1 MKSRNKKRLLALVL
15 CMVVA
20 ISNSSFIFAS
30 ETGQA
35 EYPQE
40 AEVQTQDEAV
50 ADDMDVAAY
59 AADEGQAVAE
69 EQTAP
74 VEQVAEEPI
83 AEPEATA
90 AAPAEQPAAETPAAE
105 QPTTEAPAAE
115 TPAAQEPVT
124 VSEGTTTTSE
134 NTNASVGEAQTPQ
147 GEENG
152 ETVTYNQKMD
162 LKQDFT
168 DELGNVVA
176 TVSAEIPERAFQ
188 VGESSQITMEVNT
201 LTDTEKTQ
209 LENLMKEKI
218 PAEKELGQYV
228 AYNIRFKVDG
238 TETESL
244 QPIKITM
251 TGDKTQ
257 IDDVENA
264 TVFYLDPA
272 DPTVPGD
279 KDELEEVIQRTALIK
294 SLQEAGQ
301 SIENIDEAYDLSDI
315 TLGTDGAAEKIQLE
329 GRTSAIYGCYVENTP
344 KEDVTD
350 DGVSDE
356 EPAGDETVSDEI
368 LNPATLAADTTG
380 NAVKLDE
387 DNGKLTAS
395 YTGGTEAYGFVWYRS
410 INEGEY
416 TAQEPTEYTSN
427 TGKKLGYDIKT
438 DGSELYIAL
447 NGGALGY
454 KNNGQENKIV
464 KYQVK
469 VFKKEDIGN
478 NGLPTA
484 EAAAV
489 ATSRE
494 YVVTSYYEVRNGG
507 FETPSME
514 NSTSSNQ
521 QYTND
526 NYRELGGVWQSTGT
540 GSNGTS
546 IEIVNTRVADFRK
559 DYAWYGTDGAAEREQ
574 FAELNCQ
581 AEGHCTRMC

>member
-1 MKSRNKKRLLALVL
+1 MKSKGKKRLLALVL

-30 ETGQA
+30 ETGQT

-50 ADDMDVAAY
+50 ANDMDVAAY

-74 VEQVAEEPI
+74 VEQVT
-83 AEPEATA
+83 AEPETTV
-90 AAPAEQPAAETPAAE
+90 AAPAEQPTAETPAAE

-115 TPAAQEPVT
+115 TPAAQEPAT

-134 NTNASVGEAQTPQ
+134 NTNAAVGEAQTPQ

-168 DELGNVVA
+168 DELGNVIA
-176 TVSAEIPERAFQ
+176 TVSAEIPEGAFQ

-201 LTDTEKTQ
+201 LTDAEKAQ

-272 DPTVPGD
+272 NPTVAGD
-279 KDELEEVIQRTALIK
+279 KEELEEIVQRAALVK
-294 SLQEAGQ
+294 QLQEAGQ
-301 SIENIDEAYDLSDI
+301 SIENIDEDYDLSDI
-315 TLGTDGAAEKIQLE
+315 ELNEDGTASKIQME
-329 GRTSAIYGCYVENTP
+329 GRQSTIYGCYVENTP
-344 KEDVTD
+344 EQEDPGEDRVD
-350 DGVSDE
+350 DSTVQDPSE
-356 EPAGDETVSDEI
+356 ETPDPT
-368 LNPATLAADTTG
+368 TYAADTT
-380 NAVKLDE
+380 NNSVTLTD

-395 YTGGTEAYGFVWYRS
+395 YTADNTEEYDYVWYRS
-410 INEGEY
+410 INGGAFE
-416 TAQEPTEYTSN
+416 AQEPTTYTS
-427 TGKKLGYDIKT
+427 LSLIH
-438 DGSELYIAL
+438 I
-447 NGGALGY
+447 
-454 KNNGQENKIV
+454 
-464 KYQVK
+464 
-469 VFKKEDIGN
+469 
-478 NGLPTA
+478 
-484 EAAAV
+484 
-489 ATSRE
+489 
-494 YVVTSYYEVRNGG
+494 
-507 FETPSME
+507 
-514 NSTSSNQ
+514 
-521 QYTND
+521 
-526 NYRELGGVWQSTGT
+526 
-540 GSNGTS
+540 
-546 IEIVNTRVADFRK
+546 
-559 DYAWYGTDGAAEREQ
+559 
-574 FAELNCQ
+574 
-581 AEGHCTRMC
+581 

>member
-69 EQTAP
+69 EQPAA
-74 VEQVAEEPI
+74 VEQVAAEPA
-83 AEPEATA
+83 AEPETTA
-90 AAPAEQPAAETPAAE
+90 ENQAAQPVAEAPAAE

-115 TPAAQEPVT
+115 TPAAQASAAQEPAT
-124 VSEGTTTTSE
+124 VSEGATTTSE
-134 NTNASVGEAQTPQ
+134 NTNAAVGEAQTPQ

-168 DELGNVVA
+168 DELENVVA
-176 TVSAEIPERAFQ
+176 TVSAEIPKGAFQ
-188 VGESSQITMEVNT
+188 VGESSKITMEVNA

-272 DPTVPGD
+272 DPTV
-279 KDELEEVIQRTALIK
+279 T
-294 SLQEAGQ
+294 
-301 SIENIDEAYDLSDI
+301 
-315 TLGTDGAAEKIQLE
+315 
-329 GRTSAIYGCYVENTP
+329 
-344 KEDVTD
+344 
-350 DGVSDE
+350 GV
-356 EPAGDETVSDEI
+356 
-368 LNPATLAADTTG
+368 
-380 NAVKLDE
+380 
-387 DNGKLTAS
+387 
-395 YTGGTEAYGFVWYRS
+395 
-410 INEGEY
+410 
-416 TAQEPTEYTSN
+416 
-427 TGKKLGYDIKT
+427 
-438 DGSELYIAL
+438 
-447 NGGALGY
+447 
-454 KNNGQENKIV
+454 
-464 KYQVK
+464 
-469 VFKKEDIGN
+469 
-478 NGLPTA
+478 
-484 EAAAV
+484 
-489 ATSRE
+489 
-494 YVVTSYYEVRNGG
+494 
-507 FETPSME
+507 
-514 NSTSSNQ
+514 
-521 QYTND
+521 
-526 NYRELGGVWQSTGT
+526 
-540 GSNGTS
+540 
-546 IEIVNTRVADFRK
+546 
-559 DYAWYGTDGAAEREQ
+559 
-574 FAELNCQ
+574 
-581 AEGHCTRMC
+581 

>member
-1 MKSRNKKRLLALVL
+1 MKSKGKKRLLALVL

-30 ETGQA
+30 ENGQT

-74 VEQVAEEPI
+74 VEQVTAEPV
-83 AEPEATA
+83 AEPETTV
-90 AAPAEQPAAETPAAE
+90 AAPAEQPTAETPAAE

-115 TPAAQEPVT
+115 TPAAQEPAT

-134 NTNASVGEAQTPQ
+134 NTNVAVGEAQTPQ

-168 DELGNVVA
+168 DELGNVIA
-176 TVSAEIPERAFQ
+176 TVSAEIPEGAFQ

-201 LTDTEKTQ
+201 LTDAEKAQ

-272 DPTVPGD
+272 NPTVAGD
-279 KDELEEVIQRTALIK
+279 KEELEEIVQRAALVK
-294 SLQEAGQ
+294 QLQEAGQ
-301 SIENIDEAYDLSDI
+301 SIENIDEDYDLSDI
-315 TLGTDGAAEKIQLE
+315 ELNEDGTASKIQME
-329 GRTSAIYGCYVENTP
+329 GRQSTIYGCYVENTP
-344 KEDVTD
+344 EQEDPGEDRVD
-350 DGVSDE
+350 DSTVQDPSE
-356 EPAGDETVSDEI
+356 ETPDPT
-368 LNPATLAADTTG
+368 TYAADTT
-380 NAVKLDE
+380 NNSVTLTD

-395 YTGGTEAYGFVWYRS
+395 YTADNTEEYGYVWYRS
-410 INEGEY
+410 INGGAFE
-416 TAQEPTEYTSN
+416 AQEPTTYTSSA
-427 TGKKLGYDIKT
+427 GKRLGSDIKA
-438 DGSELYIAL
+438 DGTELYIAL

-454 KNNGQENKIV
+454 TENNVTNTSVQYKVAVFNKSDIENS
-464 KYQVK
+464 
-469 VFKKEDIGN
+469 
-478 NGLPTA
+478 GLPKNGTTA
-484 EAAAV
+484 IAE
-489 ATSRE
+489 SRT
-494 YVVTSYYEVRNGG
+494 YSVTSYYEVRNGG
-507 FETPSME
+507 FGINTK
-514 NSTSSNQ
+514 TIII
-521 QYTND
+521 
-526 NYRELGGVWQSTGT
+526 
-540 GSNGTS
+540 TS
-546 IEIVNTRVADFRK
+546 IQMQIMLQAVAYGRQLELEPEARLVVILKLSIPKMILIRVHTVGTVRTEQSREISLQN
-559 DYAWYGTDGAAEREQ
+559 
-574 FAELNCQ
+574 
-581 AEGHCTRMC
+581 